1 MKKTKHTG
9 LQAGIYREN
18 TKKDEVF
25 ALSSSVLIFLALA
38 AIFHTAANFSA
49 ILPLF
54 GAGVLTCVVIA
65 LVRHFKKAKWL
76 APTLFIVALIAKSP
90 PKNER
95 KPVRCADGAS
105 GSSGS

>member
-65 LVRHFKKAKWL
+65 LVRHFKKQSGWL
-76 APTLFIVALIAKSP
+76 LHYL
-90 PKNER
+90 
-95 KPVRCADGAS
+95 
-105 GSSGS
+105 